1 MVSVSPRNE
10 QTLPAYNSSPKQSVS
25 RHVRNRNPPNRYR
38 SEDVSQMFQIKQTH
52 ALEMYPRLITVSSEI
67 LCCCLFR
74 RLGLEVFC
82 SRNNATAS
90 SAYLLLVSK
99 NHNKH
104 FFTIRKRF
112 SFPPTALL
120 WLTSTQR
127 VSCAKEKFQSK
138 NEIECHLHRF
148 RGCMRVDT
156 GCYFELRRVF
166 CYKPFATDCWS
177 EPGPG
182 HPLSALSIGVL
193 FVAK

>member
-82 SRNNATAS
+82 SRNNATAAA
-90 SAYLLLVSK
+90 AYLLLVSK

-104 FFTIRKRF
+104 FFTTRKRF

-120 WLTSTQR
+120 WVTSTKH
-127 VSCAKEKFQSK
+127 VSCAEEENS
-138 NEIECHLHRF
+138 N
-148 RGCMRVDT
+148 
-156 GCYFELRRVF
+156 RRTKSNATFIVSEAA
-166 CYKPFATDCWS
+166 CGSTPGVILNYGACFATNHLPLTVGAN
-177 EPGPG
+177 PGQVIRCPRCQ
-182 HPLSALSIGVL
+182 LVSYL
-193 FVAK
+193 